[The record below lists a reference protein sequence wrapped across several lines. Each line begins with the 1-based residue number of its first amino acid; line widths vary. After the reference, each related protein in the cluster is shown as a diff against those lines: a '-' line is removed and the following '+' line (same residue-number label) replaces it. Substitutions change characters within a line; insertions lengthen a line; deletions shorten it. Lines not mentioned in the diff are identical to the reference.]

1 MLHITTHVILYMS
14 HVALEI
20 KYDSH
25 VIQFSHLVTIYE
37 IGKFA
42 LLNKILISMA
52 KIEINH

>member
-1 MLHITTHVILYMS
+1 MS

-37 IGKFA
+37 VGKFA
-42 LLNKILISMA
+42 LLNKILINMA